1 MARVDGA
8 TAVPLLEE
16 RHFLFAL
23 SQNVFQQKPP
33 SVFMNRFEGIY
44 ARSCD
49 FQVVKNEV
57 AANMSDIRRAFDL
70 NSELK
75 RRVDGAAADIDNN

>member
-1 MARVDGA
+1 
-8 TAVPLLEE
+8 
-16 RHFLFAL
+16 
-23 SQNVFQQKPP
+23 
-33 SVFMNRFEGIY
+33 MNRFEGIY